1 MRYLFTESEA
11 LFIKQR
17 FKFGQLL
24 GLNVNQRIK
33 KGTDKTLCDKGVI
46 YLYNDKEELRT
57 EYRALFS
64 RWEKMR
70 YSIVRPELN
79 DTDHLQ
85 CLLTDGR
92 VAMFFVRK
100 KDAITI
106 DLVDFSEEK
115 FDKMIMSFAELS
127 DVDTTNSMFNLSMSL
142 DEYES
147 FISVKARADFDRWNT
162 ITGIDASMLEK
173 YVKNI
178 NTKGEAQMLLVEDHV
193 ADCGYMAK
201 IVNATDGIYG
211 VKHVTHGN
219 VQKMV
224 LFYGNA
230 QFVTDSIYNF

>member
-1 MRYLFTESEA
+1 MRYLLTESEA

-24 GLNVNQRIK
+24 GLNINRHIK
-33 KGTDKTLCDKGVI
+33 KGIDKTLYDKGVI
-46 YLYNDKEELRT
+46 YLYNDKEELRS

-64 RWEKMR
+64 QWEKMR
-70 YSIVRPELN
+70 YSVVRPELD

-92 VAMFFVRK
+92 VAIFFVRK

-115 FDKMIMSFAELS
+115 FDKMIVSFAELS
-127 DVDTTNSMFNLSMSL
+127 DVHTTNAMFNLSMSL

-147 FISVKARADFDRWNT
+147 FISGKDEADFDRWNIT
-162 ITGIDASMLEK
+162 TGIDASMLKK
-173 YVKNI
+173 YVKTI
-178 NTKGEAQMLLVEDHV
+178 KTKGEAQMLLVEDHA

-224 LFYGNA
+224 LLYGNA